1 MDQRNRFGFR
11 IGERKNTMKILAIGA
26 HLDDI
31 EIACGGTLAKAVEA
45 GHEVKVLIMSKSGYT
60 NKEGKVQRSDEVA
73 VLEGMNALHTLGIQ
87 DIEVLDFPTK
97 DIPFCSDVV
106 NAIDVRMSAYNP
118 DMIFTHHPFDTHQ
131 AHEGVSKATIAAARR
146 KNTVFF
152 YEPITPSGRSYVAFK
167 PHLYVDIESTIEKK
181 IASLKCHVSEY
192 NKFGAEDWVEGVRCR
207 CGFRGYEIGKKF
219 AESFEILRMEMN
231 FDENTRL

>member
-1 MDQRNRFGFR
+1 
-11 IGERKNTMKILAIGA
+11 MKILAVGA

-60 NKEGKVQRSDEVA
+60 NKEGKIQRSDDIA
-73 VLEGMNALHTLGIQ
+73 VIEGTNALHVLGII
-87 DIEVLDFPTK
+87 DINILDFPTK
-97 DIPFCSDVV
+97 DIPFQSNVV
-106 NAIDVRMSAYNP
+106 NAIDVIMSKYNP

-131 AHEGVSKATIAAARR
+131 AHVGVSNATIAAARR

-167 PHLYVDIESTIEKK
+167 PQLYVDIESTLDKK
-181 IASLKCHVSEY
+181 IASLREHKSEY

-219 AESFEILRMEMN
+219 AEAFEVLRIEID
-231 FDENTRL
+231 FDKNMLF